1 MESLKQK
8 REEEVKQHFQEA
20 AASYK
25 RLLSG
30 NIMASANTQIKRSK
44 IDAAPAP
51 VPVPVQET
59 ATPMCTQPAAEI
71 PVTVETPAPAVSTV
85 LPVCRTY
92 FEANALLRRKGT
104 VQASTLGRNAMP
116 AQRAVRDYNLT
127 PTDEQKGLHGLQVHV
142 QALCFCGVSLI
153 CVRPQHW
160 NQPLFD
166 ELMSGFGAS
175 GGNVVQSMHQ
185 TASLLQNRSTW

>member
-30 NIMASANTQIKRSK
+30 NMMASANTQVKRSK
-44 IDAAPAP
+44 IEAAPVPAP
-51 VPVPVQET
+51 VPVPIQET

-71 PVTVETPAPAVSTV
+71 PITVEASAPAA

-142 QALCFCGVSLI
+142 HALCFCCVSLI
-153 CVRPQHW
+153 CVRSQHW
-160 NQPLFD
+160 NQPLFE
-166 ELMSGFGAS
+166 ELMNGFGAS

-185 TASLLQNRSTW
+185 TATLLQNRSTW